1 MRREGGGLRSIYLV
15 GRCVMNTDEGEG
27 EGKKHTHI
35 TTHVLLCSLCLSSYI
50 KHRHKRT
57 MYVSSLHTHTDISNK
72 TSHFYMS
79 SPLTPIV
86 QHKQTNTVFQK
97 ADLGTII
104 TLISGGKSW
113 LFALNHMLTHTHTH
127 KHGHTCNFW
136 ERFGNGCWI
145 LKVVWACE

>member
-1 MRREGGGLRSIYLV
+1 
-15 GRCVMNTDEGEG
+15 
-27 EGKKHTHI
+27 
-35 TTHVLLCSLCLSSYI
+35 
-50 KHRHKRT
+50 
-57 MYVSSLHTHTDISNK
+57 
-72 TSHFYMS
+72 MS

-113 LFALNHMLTHTHTH
+113 LFALNHMLTHTHTRINMDTH
-127 KHGHTCNFW
+127 AISGKDLGTAV
-136 ERFGNGCWI
+136 GS